1 MRQGFHTGEAR
12 ARQRCGGDAAKT
24 QEVCGGDAV
33 EWAQASGWRAARDV
47 ARQCAAAWAG
57 FPSPGRPA
65 HAAHVGLALHVHG
78 AHGVQDGY
86 HGHAHVGEHGQPH
99 VRDAHGGQ
107 RQHE

>member
-57 FPSPGRPA
+57 IGGCYLRWPS
-65 HAAHVGLALHVHG
+65 
-78 AHGVQDGY
+78 
-86 HGHAHVGEHGQPH
+86 GESAWE
-99 VRDAHGGQ
+99 RSFSRAM
-107 RQHE
+107 ESMS